1 MSTLITRIDKGL
13 YPNFARNWDH
23 QMFRQRILAY
33 LRPESVVL
41 ILARRRHHYPDG
53 LSRLRGTNLRSGSGP
68 AAVENP
74 MLIEGRIANADKI
87 PFESD
92 RFDVVF
98 SDNVLEHL
106 DEPEAVFR
114 EVARVLKP
122 GGVFLFKTP
131 NKRHYMPTIAR
142 PTPHSFHKYVN
153 RRRGRAEVDTF
164 PTRYRANARPD
175 IVRLADKS
183 GLSVERIE
191 LIEGRP
197 EYLRMTWLTY
207 LLGVVYER
215 LVNSTELLA
224 TFRIL
229 LIGVLRKPEGRK

>member
-1 MSTLITRIDKGL
+1 MD
-13 YPNFARNWDH
+13 
-23 QMFRQRILAY
+23 FR
-33 LRPESVVL
+33 
-41 ILARRRHHYPDG
+41 DC
-53 LSRLRGTNLRSGSGP
+53 
-68 AAVENP
+68 AAQIYGVDLDPRVVENP

-142 PTPHSFHKYVN
+142 LTPHSFHQYVN